1 MQLQPEPAGQARH
14 LAGQRDQAML
24 SGHGHGLPRTSNDP
38 ETASWKHRPTPPE
51 HRPAPAKPATGH
63 SSSSMGKLETKPR
76 FCTLVVPNPPARPS
90 DLGERPP
97 PAR

>member
-38 ETASWKHRPTPPE
+38 ETASWKHVPHPGTPTSTGQAGDRPQ
-51 HRPAPAKPATGH
+51 
-63 SSSSMGKLETKPR
+63 LQ
-76 FCTLVVPNPPARPS
+76 
-90 DLGERPP
+90 
-97 PAR
+97 

>member
-14 LAGQRDQAML
+14 LAGQRNQAML

-51 HRPAPAKPATGH
+51 HPTSTGQAGDRPQ
-63 SSSSMGKLETKPR
+63 LQ
-76 FCTLVVPNPPARPS
+76 
-90 DLGERPP
+90 
-97 PAR
+97 